1 MDLKQ
6 LSEEIDYLKKRLANL
21 EHKKLKLNEKFE
33 VEVPDDIETY
43 YTTDIKGRLQK
54 LGHYTS
60 DIHEYI
66 YKYGEAFETSESAL
80 SYYKERLLLKKLEDW
95 ADWRNGDWYPNWED
109 CDDKYYITYNHGAE
123 CFQVASEWRV
133 NIFYKLPYFKSE
145 ELAREFVD
153 EFGNEIK
160 EVLLFRDEEVLL

>member
-54 LGHYTS
+54 LGHYTK

-66 YKYGEAFETSESAL
+66 YKYGEAFESSEDAIL
-80 SYYKERLLLKKLEDW
+80 YYKERLLLKKLEDW

-109 CDDKYYITYNHGAE
+109 CDDKYYIAYNHGAE

-145 ELAREFVD
+145 ELAREFAE
-153 EFGNEIK
+153 EFGDEIK
-160 EVLLFRDEEVLL
+160 EVLFRW

>member
-21 EHKKLKLNEKFE
+21 EHKKLKLSEKFE
-33 VEVPDDIETY
+33 VEVPDDVETY

-66 YKYGEAFETSESAL
+66 YKYGEAFETSDDAIF
-80 SYYKERLLLKKLEDW
+80 YYKERLLLKKLEDW
-95 ADWRNGDWYPNWED
+95 ADWRNGDWYPNWEE
-109 CDDKYYITYNHGAE
+109 CDDKYYIYYHHGSE
-123 CFQVASEWRV
+123 CFQVASEWRE
-133 NIFYKLPYFKSE
+133 NFFHKLPYFKSE
-145 ELAREFVD
+145 ELAREFAE

-160 EVLLFRDEEVLL
+160 EVLFRW